1 MPSGSSMP
9 TALDDLRSRRIER
22 RQASP
27 IGLTRAVPDRA
38 RARAAETGE
47 GPSILFQCPR

>member
-9 TALDDLRSRRIER
+9 TALDDLWSRLIER
-22 RQASP
+22 RQVSP
-27 IGLTRAVPDRA
+27 VGLTRAVLDRA
-38 RARAAETGE
+38 HAAETGE

>member
-9 TALDDLRSRRIER
+9 TALDDLRPCRIER
-22 RQASP
+22 RQVSP
-27 IGLTRAVPDRA
+27 IGLTRAVSDRA

-47 GPSILFQCPR
+47 GPATIFQYPR

>member
-9 TALDDLRSRRIER
+9 TALDDLRPCRIER

-27 IGLTRAVPDRA
+27 IGLTRAAPDRTQ
-38 RARAAETGE
+38 ARAAETGE
-47 GPSILFQCPR
+47 GPSIIFQCSR